1 MKGIILAGG
10 KGTRLLPLTKFTN
23 KHLLPVHD
31 RPMIFFPLTTLKNSG
46 VREVLVVTDGKY
58 LAEFKKVLAKF
69 PGLKISF
76 ALQKKPDGIAGALRL
91 AEKFSAG
98 ENIAVILGDNIFEAD
113 FKKDVCEFRSGAKVF
128 LKKVADPERF
138 GVAEIRGTKVSKII
152 EKPKNPQSDLAVVGL
167 YFFDKSVF
175 DIIRKMNPSK
185 RGELEITDVNNFYL
199 QEKSLIC
206 SKIKGFWTDAGTFES
221 LAAATKLVRE
231 KGRK

>member
-1 MKGIILAGG
+1 MKGIVLAGG

-23 KHLLPVHD
+23 KHLLPIYD
-31 RPMIFFPLTTLKNSG
+31 RPMIFFPLETLRKSG
-46 VREVLVVTDGKY
+46 IREVLIVTDGKY
-58 LAEFKKVLAKF
+58 LADFKKILKNF

-91 AEKFSAG
+91 AEKFAAG
-98 ENIAVILGDNIFEAD
+98 ENIAVILGDNVFEAT
-113 FKKDVCEFRSGAKVF
+113 FQKDVREFQSGAKVF

-138 GVAEIRGTKVSKII
+138 GIAEIRGTRVSKII
-152 EKPKNPQSDLAVVGL
+152 EKPKTPKSDLAVVGL
-167 YFFDKSVF
+167 YFFDKNVF

-199 QEKSLIC
+199 QQKSLIC

-231 KGRK
+231 KG